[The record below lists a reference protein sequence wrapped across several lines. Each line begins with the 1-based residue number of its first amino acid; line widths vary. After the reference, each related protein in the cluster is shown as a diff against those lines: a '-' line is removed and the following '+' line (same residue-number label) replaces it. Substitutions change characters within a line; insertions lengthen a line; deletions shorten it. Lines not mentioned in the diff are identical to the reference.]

1 MASLEGSLAGKPP
14 NIAAFNRVTL
24 AAKRGGVGTFFFCD
38 VRDQIRRTHRLRRKS
53 TDGVGSDTFQD
64 RRTPNRSP
72 RRLSVH
78 LRAALSKIEFGWT
91 PSGPE
96 RLAIA
101 RSRGVEYPPEVR
113 EHFETAPAKFERP
126 LGGVKPVRCDLVRE
140 PRVPKLCRN
149 CDTSTSNILVAL
161 F

>member
-1 MASLEGSLAGKPP
+1 MASLEGSLAGKPT

-53 TDGVGSDTFQD
+53 NDGVGSDTFQD

-91 PSGPE
+91 PSGRE
-96 RLAIA
+96 KA
-101 RSRGVEYPPEVR
+101 RYSAKPWRGISAGSKRALRDGTRKVR
-113 EHFETAPAKFERP
+113 KAFGGSETSQMRFGPRAARPQAMPQLRHFNE
-126 LGGVKPVRCDLVRE
+126 
-140 PRVPKLCRN
+140 
-149 CDTSTSNILVAL
+149 
-161 F
+161 